1 MIKEALWL
9 NGWNGWMDGMVVIGR
24 RYSKSTFGANKKKV
38 VLPVNTLM
46 WRTVMKSYI

>member
-1 MIKEALWL
+1 
-9 NGWNGWMDGMVVIGR
+9 MDGMGWDGWMIIIGR

-46 WRTVMKSYI
+46 RRIMIKSYIE